1 VNNAEPEW
9 SAFTRRFFSSPNE
22 LAAVG
27 DEAVESAVA
36 EAEAAWLATP
46 PAPFFLPVNVSGWT
60 YWYAVC
66 PDREQS
72 LWVRDLIRAYIGSWI
87 DGQPV
92 PADSDMSMDEAI
104 RALTGARGYAFRVRL
119 PRSSDSEDRV
129 REGLR
134 RLAHSLASRPHRRI
148 QLTWPLGRLI
158 GDLADACAAGA
169 EASAEDA
176 LAVLEQDH
184 RLARPNKLFL
194 RLQYLAAFEHWD
206 RLQDMEELP
215 DLIRL
220 DRPVLASDAL
230 ARLAMARLAPIAD
243 LTDFRLATADLGC
256 LIGSVAMIRSAAG
269 AQYYAYWSLAS
280 GEAGEVVAARLLE
293 AGWLDQ
299 ARDRAGLAPLLQS
312 RGLPGVPA
320 GSAASLADLQQALD
334 SGRLDTAIDVLA
346 LLTPSPDQ
354 LAVLIDLVT
363 RTLSTHSIRV
373 LEDWREVLGESAI
386 EEVLAARP
394 ADSQRGIAFASE
406 SLGDALLSAFADDLP
421 ATERARKLEDL
432 SAAAVSRLMLPG
444 VLREVVEIV
453 GPLSRSVSPILLGDL
468 IDLLLDM
475 ERDLFAASG
484 DVSGIQDLRL
494 IVVESWA
501 LGDESG
507 DRRRAARLL
516 DLVGRT
522 LSAGVSKAVFSEIAE
537 SLRAAWDPFLTD
549 ADLPLGL
556 ETIELLAASQPGQS
570 VAEQAFA
577 SAILSRIGAHNA
589 RRIDAAYL
597 ETARALAPEFGLE
610 LAIPA
615 EPEETQSPG
624 AGEVRPPDGTFVAI
638 YSLME
643 PAAARAAAIMRR
655 WYPEIRV
662 ETLAGKVASD
672 ALRSAATNAD
682 VLVIADRAAAHAATD
697 ALKAA
702 RGGSPIC
709 YASGKGTA
717 SLIKAVLKGFDES
730 FGGLLAET
738 QHRKGQLN

>member
-1 VNNAEPEW
+1 VNNAEPETEW

-22 LAAVG
+22 RTTVG

-72 LWVRDLIRAYIGSWI
+72 PWVQDLIRAYIGSWI

-104 RALTGARGYAFRVRL
+104 RALTGPRGYAFRVRL
-119 PRSSDSEDRV
+119 PRSSDSEVQV
-129 REGLR
+129 REGLH

-184 RLARPNKLFL
+184 RLTRPNKLFL

-230 ARLAMARLAPIAD
+230 ARLAMARLTPTAD
-243 LTDFRLATADLGC
+243 LAGFKLATADLGC

-280 GEAGEVVAARLLE
+280 GVAGEAVAARLLE

-299 ARDRAGLAPLLQS
+299 ARDRAGLSSLLPLGDLAS
-312 RGLPGVPA
+312 VTA
-320 GSAASLADLQQALD
+320 DTTASLADLQQALD
-334 SGRLDTAIDVLA
+334 SGQLDTAIDVLA
-346 LLTPSPDQ
+346 LLTPSTDQ
-354 LAVLIDLVT
+354 LPVVIDLVT
-363 RTLSTHSIRV
+363 RTLSTRSIRV

-386 EEVLAARP
+386 EDVLAARP
-394 ADSQRGIAFASE
+394 ADGLRDIAIASE

-421 ATERARKLEDL
+421 TTERARMLEEL
-432 SAAAVSRLMLPG
+432 RATAVSRLMQAG

-453 GPLSRSVSPILLGDL
+453 RPLSRSVSPIMLGDL

-475 ERDLFAASG
+475 ERDLFAAAG

-494 IVVESWA
+494 IVVETWA

-507 DRRRAARLL
+507 DRHRAARLL
-516 DLVGRT
+516 DLVSRA
-522 LSAGVSKAVFSEIAE
+522 LSAGVSSTVFSEIAE

-556 ETIELLAASQPGQS
+556 EAIELLAATQPGPDRA
-570 VAEQAFA
+570 VLAFA

-589 RRIDAAYL
+589 RRIEAAYL

-610 LAIPA
+610 LAIPP
-615 EPEETQSPG
+615 EPEETQPAG
-624 AGEVRPPDGTFVAI
+624 AGQVRPPDGAFVAI
-638 YSLME
+638 YSLIE
-643 PAAARAAAIMRR
+643 PAAIRAAAIIRR
-655 WYPEIRV
+655 WYPAIRV
-662 ETLAGKVASD
+662 ETLAGKVAND
-672 ALRSAATNAD
+672 ALRSAAKNAD

-697 ALKAA
+697 AVKAA
-702 RGGSPIC
+702 RGGRPIC
-709 YASGKGTA
+709 YATGKGTA
-717 SLIKAVLKGFDES
+717 SLINAVLKGFDES
-730 FGGLLAET
+730 FSGLLAEA
-738 QHRKGQLN
+738 